1 MVLATTSPSGGCTRL
16 PLYRPT
22 PGLGRPHAAL
32 HQPALEAG
40 PASPPPSDPQRMTDC
55 SVVPKLWW
63 LWGSFILFLIRFHWE
78 GAVSMARSFLE
89 IIILNFVCLSL
100 HIYIIIYVYIY
111 ICVWMNFTNI
121 HEYTIFGAYT
131 WISVHHKKCYQY
143 HSGASFS
150 LNFLWLPSCFP
161 HLEGILSGKECSQSF
176 PTMAK
181 LCLHGEPSKTVKI
194 VLNTQSAQLK
204 EVERKL
210 VINCLQQVTYSCISV
225 LGRTQNSSFTLC
237 HRSQLQSDCLTSGSN
252 TPTFHA
258 L

>member
-1 MVLATTSPSGGCTRL
+1 M
-16 PLYRPT
+16 
-22 PGLGRPHAAL
+22 
-32 HQPALEAG
+32 
-40 PASPPPSDPQRMTDC
+40 
-55 SVVPKLWW
+55 
-63 LWGSFILFLIRFHWE
+63 
-78 GAVSMARSFLE
+78 
-89 IIILNFVCLSL
+89 
-100 HIYIIIYVYIY
+100 YIY

-121 HEYTIFGAYT
+121 HEYTIFWAYT

-225 LGRTQNSSFTLC
+225 LGRTQHSSFTLC